1 MSTQWAVSQGGW
13 SLVGGQW
20 MPILKMRGTVVW
32 TCQMVLT
39 VTLEHGQSDT
49 QVEKKCEYCRKTLET
64 DWFASMIM
72 FPRILGWHEHF
83 RAWMPDMFIHFQIL
97 SFVSQSKTVLTS
109 HSPPILS
116 EMRCTLK
123 AGKAFSVCSQQV
135 LFQQVFW
142 TAGILLQS
150 HMAENGWISQQRTTD
165 QKISEVVDLN
175 RKFIWVVVSNIFYF
189 HPYLGKWSNL
199 TNMFSTGL
207 KPPTSYGL

>member
-1 MSTQWAVSQGGW
+1 MEAWCVTQWAVSQGGW

-123 AGKAFSVCSQQV
+123 AGKLSAFVPSKFCSSKC
-135 LFQQVFW
+135 FE
-142 TAGILLQS
+142 LQEFYCNPTWLKMGES
-150 HMAENGWISQQRTTD
+150 LNKGPLTKKIQR
-165 QKISEVVDLN
+165 
-175 RKFIWVVVSNIFYF
+175 
-189 HPYLGKWSNL
+189 
-199 TNMFSTGL
+199 
-207 KPPTSYGL
+207 